1 MFRTFLLILF
11 LCGLTV
17 LSGYLEYRARAE
29 PYSCPSLPRVC
40 VPDVKI
46 PNCEVA
52 PPLLRSCERMK
63 SPQPLSLED
72 VKKDKLNTVSRVSTL
87 DIMRALSR

>member
-1 MFRTFLLILF
+1 MFRMFLLILF

-29 PYSCPSLPRVC
+29 RYICPSQPRVC
-40 VPDVKI
+40 VPDVKP

-52 PPLLRSCERMK
+52 PPLPRSCERMK
-63 SPQPLSLED
+63 SSQPLFLED
-72 VKKDKLNTVSRVSTL
+72 VKMDKLKTVSRVSTL
-87 DIMRALSR
+87 DILQAMS